1 MAATNL
7 GASGVV
13 SKLLPVAQASLGGR
27 FATNQA
33 ANNFRAIVQKEI
45 DGMLGESAD
54 LAGQARAGA
63 TSGIRTVQAVT
74 KQAERKIG
82 RTWTQFEAAMGG
94 PKAVIPMPTAQQE
107 AQKVLAELQAR
118 GITETT
124 PKVGDLVNRARA
136 IASWSGEAPIATV
149 EPVRKAIGSL
159 SSQSPIRDLASGL
172 HNALMKDYDVAAQ
185 VLPEAKGAID
195 FATKLKEAAET
206 MTRRLEQ
213 YRPGK
218 VGRMLTRELE
228 TPGGAPGSGA
238 WLTTF
243 FDPRKR
249 LVPQVLMMK
258 TGEAQLKTLQEAYL
272 ANVFERF
279 SDDGIINGP
288 RLSSFITENQPK
300 LKYAFQNNPDTLR
313 ALQRLAD

>member
-1 MAATNL
+1 
-7 GASGVV
+7 
-13 SKLLPVAQASLGGR
+13 
-27 FATNQA
+27 
-33 ANNFRAIVQKEI
+33 
-45 DGMLGESAD
+45 
-54 LAGQARAGA
+54 
-63 TSGIRTVQAVT
+63 
-74 KQAERKIG
+74 
-82 RTWTQFEAAMGG
+82 
-94 PKAVIPMPTAQQE
+94 
-107 AQKVLAELQAR
+107 VLAELQAR

-172 HNALMKDYDVAAQ
+172 HNALMRDYDVAAK

-206 MTRRLEQ
+206 MTRSLEQ

-249 LVPQVLMMK
+249 LVPQVLTMK

-313 ALQRLAD
+313 ALQRLAEVTKGGGPGKNLPYMGGPMDAAIPLAELAGAASAVMGANPAAAAAGGTMLGSYALARALLNPKSALFKAVESGFNPRRMNFLVSAGRLGGTLSAEGLTP